1 MGWAT
6 VIKPDV
12 VITAV
17 ETGSGMNTGVGA
29 FTLSGNISGDITAL
43 GSGSWNGLVY
53 TFIPGPD
60 LNEGETYTATM
71 ANAAD
76 VAGNVADTLTF
87 TFQVDVQPPTISG
100 LQPTHDTWVAAGT
113 PMIQAT
119 VQDIGS
125 GIDESTIVMM
135 VDGSAIVHSYA
146 SGTGVVSYI
155 PSSALSEGAH
165 TVTVD
170 VSDNAGNAATQA
182 SWTFNVDTVH
192 PVIDEATW
200 AGPWTHEPGHWTNNA
215 SPTITVGAYDPGFGV
230 LPPTG
235 SGINASSVKCYLNG
249 TLEASSYNTS
259 TGRIEFGVSSLADG
273 EYTLEAHIDDNAGN
287 PATPKSITFHVD
299 ATGPAFANPYPLNE
313 YETNN
318 RGLAPHIDITDVGG
332 AGVDPDSIAWTMAKL
347 GGLVDGT
354 LTPPWDGLTSTFT
367 ADADLTPDGYYYLT
381 VSAADLVGNN
391 STYPL
396 ATWSFLLDTTKPELD
411 SVVLDVYRR
420 IPDVAGGVIYTPL
433 KQPEIRV
440 DFHDPAPGSG
450 FNGVVCDV
458 PGTFDVYVYA
468 DADMTVPVVG
478 TLNRDATPL
487 NNSAPWGGEWVPTP
501 NLPDGDY
508 FVKVV
513 ITDDAGNTRDPETYD
528 FRFIVDTTPP
538 DIEGSESEIGFLN
551 NNNNRRF
558 ANSRMLE
565 VKWDRTPDPEAE
577 VGVPGSGLLGY
588 EFEIWTK
595 AEGDAD
601 PTGEYLQY
609 GYTDE
614 DSFNSS
620 WLWIVEP
627 TGTGTEVY
635 TMRRPAGFESGKSYG
650 AWLRAYDMM
659 HNGSDWFDPPF
670 IFDPDAPTDP
680 GAPEVQGLKDPA
692 TDRRTNDSTPELKW
706 AHSTDEKA
714 VAQSGVDLY
723 EVQITAAGTT
733 TWDIHYEVDIFPDE
747 DVDKVLPDSPL
758 TGDFSWTV
766 PAPLADGAY
775 EVRVRAKDVAGN
787 YSAWVKI
794 AAAFTVDTQA
804 PPVPGIPSTTS
815 PTKSVRPSWTWTLSP
830 GAVRY
835 NVYLDG
841 AATPGVT
848 VLDPSPDP
856 MSFVY
861 PADLAEGIHHL
872 QVTAID
878 NLGNESVKS
887 GTGHVVI
894 DLTAPVVPEMA
905 GLPAYTNADGL
916 MLVWTAVDSAV
927 KYDVEYTI
935 AGAATTVADIDVQ
948 TLTINIA
955 APTAVDGNEITAKV
969 RAYDAVG
976 NVSGWS
982 DVVSTTVDRTGPVVS
997 VVTTPTSPTNNPRP
1011 TWAWSGIDALSG
1023 VDYYTVTLDGE
1034 LPFATT
1040 GTSFTPAS
1048 SLADGTH
1055 VLKVKAVD
1063 KAGNVGAE
1071 VAFMA
1076 VVIDTTPPA
1085 VPGMPQTTSPTKN
1098 PSPVWTWGAVA
1109 DAVKYRVF
1117 EDEVDKG
1124 FVTEPT
1130 YPSDSLGEGTH
1141 YLQVTA
1147 LDALGNESAKS
1158 EAGYVVIDLTPP
1170 GAPVMKTLPRF
1181 TNAATVR
1188 FEWTKSSADTDHYEI
1203 SYSVDGGEEWSA
1215 PLELAG
1221 EFFVVGIEDV
1231 ADGVAVSGRVRAYDE
1246 VGNVSAWSDGLLGA
1260 PIASTIVDRTGP
1272 VVAITN
1278 PTEPVFT
1285 NAATFTYEWSAID
1298 AGCGVR
1304 GYTVVFN
1311 GGKHEVTETSD
1322 DDKYAYEGTL
1332 NEGDNTF
1339 EVVAVDNLG
1348 NKSAVVAKASV
1359 VKQVKPQIGLVQPM
1373 PGGRYKINEIS
1384 TIAFMVTGL
1393 YEAPIQVSVNNEV
1406 LDPWRIVTVVN
1417 EPTLAKFYVLLD
1429 GEVLLPGP
1437 MAVTITV
1444 GSATVTHNYTVDSE
1458 RSGFGFGR
1466 LRLW

>member
-1 MGWAT
+1 
-6 VIKPDV
+6 
-12 VITAV
+12 
-17 ETGSGMNTGVGA
+17 
-29 FTLSGNISGDITAL
+29 NIR
-43 GSGSWNGLVY
+43 N
-53 TFIPGPD
+53 
-60 LNEGETYTATM
+60 
-71 ANAAD
+71 
-76 VAGNVADTLTF
+76 
-87 TFQVDVQPPTISG
+87 
-100 LQPTHDTWVAAGT
+100 
-113 PMIQAT
+113 
-119 VQDIGS
+119 
-125 GIDESTIVMM
+125 
-135 VDGSAIVHSYA
+135 
-146 SGTGVVSYI
+146 
-155 PSSALSEGAH
+155 
-165 TVTVD
+165 
-170 VSDNAGNAATQA
+170 
-182 SWTFNVDTVH
+182 
-192 PVIDEATW
+192 
-200 AGPWTHEPGHWTNNA
+200 
-215 SPTITVGAYDPGFGV
+215 
-230 LPPTG
+230 
-235 SGINASSVKCYLNG
+235 
-249 TLEASSYNTS
+249 
-259 TGRIEFGVSSLADG
+259 
-273 EYTLEAHIDDNAGN
+273 
-287 PATPKSITFHVD
+287 
-299 ATGPAFANPYPLNE
+299 
-313 YETNN
+313 
-318 RGLAPHIDITDVGG
+318 
-332 AGVDPDSIAWTMAKL
+332 
-347 GGLVDGT
+347 
-354 LTPPWDGLTSTFT
+354 
-367 ADADLTPDGYYYLT
+367 
-381 VSAADLVGNN
+381 
-391 STYPL
+391 
-396 ATWSFLLDTTKPELD
+396 
-411 SVVLDVYRR
+411 
-420 IPDVAGGVIYTPL
+420 
-433 KQPEIRV
+433 
-440 DFHDPAPGSG
+440 
-450 FNGVVCDV
+450 
-458 PGTFDVYVYA
+458 
-468 DADMTVPVVG
+468 
-478 TLNRDATPL
+478 
-487 NNSAPWGGEWVPTP
+487 
-501 NLPDGDY
+501 
-508 FVKVV
+508 
-513 ITDDAGNTRDPETYD
+513 PETYD
-528 FRFIVDTTPP
+528 FRFIVDTTAP

-551 NNNNRRF
+551 GNNNRRF

-577 VGVPGSGLLGY
+577 PGVPGSGLLGY

-595 AEGDAD
+595 AEGDAA
-601 PTGEYLQY
+601 PNGEYLQY

-627 TGTGTEVY
+627 TGTETEVY

-650 AWLRAYDMM
+650 AWLRAYDML
-659 HNGSDWFDPPF
+659 HNGSEWFDPPF
-670 IFDPDAPTDP
+670 IFDPDAPTNP
-680 GAPEVQGLKDPA
+680 GVPEVQDLKPG
-692 TDRRTNDSTPELKW
+692 RRTNDSTPALKW

-733 TWDIHYEVDIFPDE
+733 TWDIHYEVDIPDE
-747 DVDKVLPDSPL
+747 DVDKVGSDSPL

-766 PAPLADGAY
+766 PAPLANGVY

-787 YSAWVKI
+787 YSNWAVI
-794 AAAFTVDTQA
+794 AAPFTIDTQA
-804 PPVPGIPSTTS
+804 PPVPGIPTTTS

-935 AGAATTVADIDVQ
+935 DGVVATVADIDVQ
-948 TLTINIA
+948 TLTIDISS
-955 APTAVDGNEITAKV
+955 AVDGDEVTAKV
-969 RAYDAVG
+969 WAYDAVG
-976 NVSGWS
+976 NVSDWS
-982 DVVSTTVDRTGPVVS
+982 NVVSTTVDRTGPVVS

-1011 TWAWSGIDALSG
+1011 TWAWSGVDALSG

-1055 VLKVKAVD
+1055 VLKVKAAD

-1071 VAFMA
+1071 VAFAA

-1085 VPGMPQTTSPTKN
+1085 VPGMPQTTSPTN
-1098 PSPVWTWGAVA
+1098 NRNSVWTWAAVL
-1109 DAVKYRVF
+1109 DAVRYHVF

-1124 FVTEPT
+1124 FVTATT
-1130 YPSDSLGEGTH
+1130 YTSVNLTEGTH

-1170 GAPVMKTLPRF
+1170 AVPAMKALPSFKKDATLTF
-1181 TNAATVR
+1181 
-1188 FEWTKSSADTDHYEI
+1188 
-1203 SYSVDGGEEWSA
+1203 EWSA
-1215 PLELAG
+1215 SDTAVKYELSYSKNGGTNWTEVPNLTAQSYTLD
-1221 EFFVVGIEDV
+1221 IADI
-1231 ADGVAVSGRVRAYDE
+1231 ADGIAVLGKVRAYDG
-1246 VGNVSAWSDGLLGA
+1246 VGNVSEYSDA
-1260 PIASTIVDRTGP
+1260 VQTIIDRTGP
-1272 VVAITN
+1272 VVTITD

-1285 NAATFTYEWSAID
+1285 NAATFTYEWTAID

-1348 NKSAVVAKASV
+1348 NKSAVVAEASV

-1429 GEVLLPGP
+1429 GEVLVPGP